1 MRVLEEKMTTTN
13 EMGIFFTGLPLWIPP
28 THIQTTSFNNNKIK
42 DDTNEDRVPESAAKE
57 DVDSQGTYILVND
70 VCVTAA
76 PASLHKLCAVKLVCK
91 LADAGGSRE
100 LV

>member
-1 MRVLEEKMTTTN
+1 MDTPSVDDVHN
-13 EMGIFFTGLPLWIPP
+13 
-28 THIQTTSFNNNKIK
+28 QTTSFNINMIK

>member
-13 EMGIFFTGLPLWIPP
+13 EMGIFFTGLPCLPP

-57 DVDSQGTYILVND
+57 EVDSQGTYILVND